1 MAHASHVH
9 YNKCSLCITIELW
22 LLCSINGKGQRIAT
36 ASNLI
41 EKSMEIHFNH
51 CGCCRTSTTGHV
63 NGTVITTVYTG
74 LPSNLDIHKSLAWYK
89 SLCGFKQGTGQRRV
103 IVQLSSGCFWKNEIS
118 SLLRLISP
126 EGQYFTYGWT
136 FCQLSSQDTRLA
148 SFQVNPEICRYICR
162 QDAHTERERCKARWH
177 HHNNRTNGFEHQN
190 SLTSDNYFMAANLC
204 NAHNERRSKFML
216 GS

>member
-36 ASNLI
+36 ASNLM

-51 CGCCRTSTTGHV
+51 CGCCRTSTTGPV

-89 SLCGFKQGTGQRRV
+89 SLCGFKQGTGHRRV
-103 IVQLSSGCFWKNEIS
+103 IVRLSSDFFWKNEIS
-118 SLLRLISP
+118 SLLKTDITRGAVFYIRLDVLLA
-126 EGQYFTYGWT
+126 
-136 FCQLSSQDTRLA
+136 QLTRRTAGIFPSESWDL
-148 SFQVNPEICRYICR
+148 QIYLQR
-162 QDAHTERERCKARWH
+162 ERESCKAGWH
-177 HHNNRTNGFEHQN
+177 HHNNRTNGSEHQN
-190 SLTSDNYFMAANLC
+190 SLTSDNYFMAAHLY
-204 NAHNERRSKFML
+204 NAHNEPL
-216 GS
+216 CLC